1 MFYNVEII
9 SSLNQKLIKEESQF
23 PDTQALEAGDIE
35 KKKRRKENVNIVV
48 FCLLLALEQVIR

>member
-9 SSLNQKLIKEESQF
+9 CSLSQKLIKEESQF
-23 PDTQALEAGDIE
+23 PDTQALEAGDTE
-35 KKKRRKENVNIVV
+35 KKKRKENVNIVV